1 MRDLLIIM
9 SIIIFLIIL
18 VSLVSNFLKFEKEP
32 EFEGLENNVATSPS
46 PTVPSDVAKN
56 ILNEVEKINNLLNI
70 PTNKTSYED
79 IISNLNDYYDNLIL
93 LTIVNAQKT
102 GNGYN
107 LNNLIQYKMIKDALN
122 DSFEFVKSN

>member
-1 MRDLLIIM
+1 M